1 MLLLISHFNY
11 NRKLIPF
18 LYQLSLI
25 AADVLGRASTA
36 EQDPL
41 VLPWSTSKANKLY
54 TSSVVDDCQ
63 TTVDASGSSF
73 SQQKVR
79 APAAQLPPA
88 LTPQRG
94 H

>member
-1 MLLLISHFNY
+1 MI
-11 NRKLIPF
+11 
-18 LYQLSLI
+18 
-25 AADVLGRASTA
+25 
-36 EQDPL
+36 
-41 VLPWSTSKANKLY
+41 PWSTSKANKLY

-79 APAAQLPPA
+79 APSAQLPPT